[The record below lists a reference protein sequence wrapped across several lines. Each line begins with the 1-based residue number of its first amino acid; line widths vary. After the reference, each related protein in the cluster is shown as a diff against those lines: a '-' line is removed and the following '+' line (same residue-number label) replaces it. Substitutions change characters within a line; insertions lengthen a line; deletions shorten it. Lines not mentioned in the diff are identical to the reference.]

1 AALSTFEVDLPEK
14 GLRVDVTPSLGV
26 TANPDAAGGKTHV
39 TAYLGSG
46 DAPVSVTWYPK
57 PKETPGAVEKPSV
70 YSELWTALRLDE
82 GVAKA
87 VVRANYT
94 VEQAPTDTFRLKVP
108 AGWKVLDVSAE
119 PMKRASDFDEATG
132 VVRIEFH
139 ERLKSAKVAFRLE
152 RTVEGAGAF
161 DFPIVKTLDVE
172 RETGLL
178 AAASSS

>member
-87 VVRANYT
+87 IVRANYT
-94 VEQAPTDTFRLKVP
+94 VEQASTDTFRILVP
-108 AGWKVLDVSAE
+108 AGWKVLEPVSAGMRE
-119 PMKRASDFDEATG
+119 HEFEESSHVLRVSYHERVKAAKL
-132 VVRIEFH
+132 EFH
-139 ERLKSAKVAFRLE
+139 LE
-152 RTVEGAGAF
+152 RPCDDAG
-161 DFPIVKTLDVE
+161 
-172 RETGLL
+172 
-178 AAASSS
+178 